1 MTFPMDAPT
10 GGNGTKPQWQF
21 LLTTAG
27 VSINADAREI
37 VEEEVFVDHAV
48 AVPMAGVVGSQE
60 TFPSVT
66 GPVTEVK
73 NIRAEMWRWKGRF
86 GGCPGEGERILV
98 QQPGDDQY
106 VE

>member
-10 GGNGTKPQWQF
+10 GGNGTKPQWQL

-37 VEEEVFVDHAV
+37 FEEEVFVDHAV
-48 AVPMAGVVGSQE
+48 AAHMTGGGSQK
-60 TFPSVT
+60 TFSSVSGSVT
-66 GPVTEVK
+66 GVK
-73 NIRAEMWRWKGRF
+73 NIRAEMWRWKGKF

-98 QQPGDDQY
+98 QPDDDKY
-106 VE
+106 VG